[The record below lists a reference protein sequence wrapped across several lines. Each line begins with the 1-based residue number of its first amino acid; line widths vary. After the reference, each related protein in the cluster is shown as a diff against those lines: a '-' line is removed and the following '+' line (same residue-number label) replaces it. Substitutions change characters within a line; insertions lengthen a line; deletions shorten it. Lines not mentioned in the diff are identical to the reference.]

1 MKKRGLNHKAFTLIE
16 VLISAVIAT
25 FISLVAIGAL
35 RTVVDARERVERN
48 ITAAD
53 ELRFASNIIR
63 NDLANIC
70 RDEKKDAMKFIG
82 TVSDSPDQPP
92 VSLTIDVVSTAKA
105 RPGHIE
111 GDIYEVQYF
120 VVTEDEKS
128 ILMRRYCP
136 VVGIEE
142 DDLTTGGILVPIAE
156 NIVSFSL
163 LYFNGEEWVS
173 EWSDEEEYLP
183 GMVEV
188 TLAASSPGETDIN
201 KLAVSSFITS
211 FSRFSNAVKPDS
223 ASQQDSPETQQTPP
237 QAG

>member
-1 MKKRGLNHKAFTLIE
+1 MRIKRLNHKGFTLLE
-16 VLISAVIAT
+16 VLISAIIAT

-35 RTVVDARERVERN
+35 RTVVDARERVESN

-53 ELRFASNIIR
+53 ELRFAANIIR
-63 NDLANIC
+63 NDLANIY
-70 RDEKKDAMKFIG
+70 RDEQKDAMKFIG
-82 TVSDSPDQPP
+82 TISDSQDMPP
-92 VSLTIDVVSTAKA
+92 VSLTMDVVSTAKA

-142 DDLTTGGILVPIAE
+142 DELTTGGILIPIAE
-156 NIVSFSL
+156 NISSFSI
-163 LYFNGEEWVS
+163 LYFNGEEWVP

-188 TLAASSPGETDIN
+188 TLIASSPEETNTN
-201 KLAVSSFITS
+201 KMAVSTFITD

-223 ASQQDSPETQQTPP
+223 VSQQDSQETEQTPP